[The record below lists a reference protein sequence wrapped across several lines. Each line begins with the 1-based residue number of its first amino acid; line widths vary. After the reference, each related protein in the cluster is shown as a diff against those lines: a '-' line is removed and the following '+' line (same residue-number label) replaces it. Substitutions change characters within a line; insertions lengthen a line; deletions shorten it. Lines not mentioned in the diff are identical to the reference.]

1 MQNRV
6 HFLAVSTSLA
16 TWQLNILGFHAGLV
30 PLNVWITDDKGFQNE
45 MTHLP
50 CYYLL
55 EKAGWLEA
63 WYFLNDLKLA
73 VQHISLRN
81 TFNNIQTKQ
90 RHKSSV
96 FRLIINNSHK
106 GPWQM
111 VTVSNFLRIII
122 NNKTRSCSH
131 CLLTNYYWK
140 EKRTKFLHSFYISH
154 LFFPGGREK
163 KKQLYL
169 ACVNSSFWPNMI
181 KFAV

>member
-1 MQNRV
+1 
-6 HFLAVSTSLA
+6 
-16 TWQLNILGFHAGLV
+16 
-30 PLNVWITDDKGFQNE
+30 

-63 WYFLNDLKLA
+63 RYFLNDLKLA
-73 VQHISLRN
+73 VQHISLCN

-106 GPWQM
+106 GPWQT

-140 EKRTKFLHSFYISH
+140 EKCTKFLHSFYISH

-163 KKQLYL
+163 KKPAIFSLCKQLILTKHDQICCLNIPQADPLRWILSWHLMQFKTFQLPEQPY
-169 ACVNSSFWPNMI
+169 
-181 KFAV
+181 